1 MIHLE
6 PKNVF
11 FKKQLILSFYSV
23 ETLRVVGVGKIE
35 GHGRGQQAAAAAAAA
50 VAVYSIA
57 RQELQRCR
65 RRRPFRVC

>member
-35 GHGRGQQAAAAAAAA
+35 GHGRGQQTVLLCRNCSAAEGAARFA
-50 VAVYSIA
+50 
-57 RQELQRCR
+57 C
-65 RRRPFRVC
+65 FD